1 MVRSARPR
9 RIIFIK
15 GALKQPKQSVCGLI
29 AVAIIGL
36 LIADINKIFK
46 K

>member
-1 MVRSARPR
+1 MVRSAPPR

-15 GALKQPKQSVCGLI
+15 AALKQPVCGLI